1 MEAIKSSKEIMK
13 NVVNRKEIVRNRE
26 RLSQMVTVRYC
37 VKEKKIMREVG
48 LKKEAKRNAERMK
61 NRKVRKSLPR
71 YKWLVKFVRI

>member
-48 LKKEAKRNAERMK
+48 LKKKRRGMPKE
-61 NRKVRKSLPR
+61 
-71 YKWLVKFVRI
+71 